1 MCSCRKQRGKTIS
14 LLPTL
19 TPSQRLRNCL
29 FTMKFLAQHALY
41 DNNIHA
47 KFQCQY
53 IYTKNKNKKSTN
65 VCSCEIF
72 FIKDIE
78 RVDVCQI
85 IMLLD

>member
-1 MCSCRKQRGKTIS
+1 MCSCGKQWGETIS

-47 KFQCQY
+47 KFQGQN
-53 IYTKNKNKKSTN
+53 IYTKK
-65 VCSCEIF
+65 
-72 FIKDIE
+72 
-78 RVDVCQI
+78 
-85 IMLLD
+85 

>member
-1 MCSCRKQRGKTIS
+1 MGKTIS

-47 KFQCQY
+47 KFQGQ
-53 IYTKNKNKKSTN
+53 KNLYKKKYLQSTD
-65 VCSCEIF
+65 VCSCEIS

-78 RVDVCQI
+78 IVEVC
-85 IMLLD
+85 